1 MNTTQLTTNR
11 GLTAILRSFFAQ
23 FKVIVGT
30 PKMTFKG
37 NKVIVHIPYFDLST
51 TQLYET
57 KVNALGTAI
66 IEYLNNETSVV
77 ELRLIQ
83 LQYPYLD
90 STILGQYLALNASKY
105 NFLRMKKKLFT
116 LRVTSRSPRRGD
128 PGKASQRT
136 KSHSICRKLNCTQ
149 FNTAKPHLPTRLT
162 GVKVELAGRLT
173 TQRSI
178 PRKTVSNAYKGSF
191 TVDNKLNSSL
201 NISQYTSKNKL
212 GAYTMKV

>member
-1 MNTTQLTTNR
+1 MNTTQLTT
-11 GLTAILRSFFAQ
+11 LVRSFFAQ

-51 TQLYET
+51 TQLSET

-66 IEYLNNETSVV
+66 IECLNNETSVV

-90 STILGQYLALNASKY
+90 RTILGQYLALNAGKY

-116 LRVTSRSPRRGD
+116 
-128 PGKASQRT
+128 RT
-136 KSHSICRKLNCTQ
+136 KSHS
-149 FNTAKPHLPTRLT
+149 APHLPTRLT

-191 TVDNKLNSSL
+191 TVNNKLNSSL

>member
-1 MNTTQLTTNR
+1 MNTAQLTT
-11 GLTAILRSFFAQ
+11 LIRSFFAQ

-51 TQLYET
+51 TQLSET

-66 IEYLNNETSVV
+66 IECLNNETSASLVPSEL

-116 LRVTSRSPRRGD
+116 
-128 PGKASQRT
+128 RT
-136 KSHSICRKLNCTQ
+136 KAHS
-149 FNTAKPHLPTRLT
+149 APHLPTRLT

-191 TVDNKLNSSL
+191 NVDNKLGSSL